1 MVTGTDTDKTLLE
14 TKEKTLIEMRDG
26 AFSFGQTLIFKQVN
40 LQIAKGEIFCLLGP
54 NGCGKTTLID
64 CVLGILQ
71 LDSGRIF
78 LQGRPWTGRSPR
90 ATAQVM
96 AYVPQRHDRH
106 FAFSVLDLLLMGRTP
121 YTPFY
126 GAPGRPDM
134 DKAKNILDMFGLSHL
149 IHRDYTLLSGG
160 ETQLVMIMRA
170 LIQDTPVI
178 IMDEPTSHLD
188 FRHELMV
195 LETLVRLVRE
205 QHLTLVMATHF
216 PNHAFY
222 FENAGIPV
230 SVNFMGNR
238 TIYPA
243 GRPSDALTE
252 ANLARFYHI
261 ETAVMT
267 HTLPGKGIMKQI
279 VPIKTLDNKPETN
292 P

>member
-1 MVTGTDTDKTLLE
+1 MVATGADHHPV
-14 TKEKTLIEMRDG
+14 LIEMRDG
-26 AFSFGQTLIFKQVN
+26 GFSFGPSLIFRQVN
-40 LQIAKGEIFCLLGP
+40 IQIAKGEVFCLLGP

-64 CVLGILQ
+64 CLLGIHR
-71 LDSGRIF
+71 LDRGSIF
-78 LQGRPWTGRSPR
+78 LKGRPR
-90 ATAQVM
+90 AGHSHRETARII

-106 FAFSVLDLLLMGRTP
+106 FSFSVLDLLLMGRTP

-126 GAPGRPDM
+126 SSPDGP
-134 DKAKNILDMFGLSHL
+134 DIDRALNVLETFGLSHL
-149 IHRDYTLLSGG
+149 MHRDYTRLSGG

-205 QHLTLVMATHF
+205 RHLTLVMATHF

-230 SVNFMGNR
+230 SVAFMGNR
-238 TIYPA
+238 TVYPS

-252 ANLARFYHI
+252 ANLAQYYQI
-261 ETAVMT
+261 ETSVIT
-267 HTLPGKGIMKQI
+267 HHLKGKKGMKHI
-279 VPIKTLDNKPETN
+279 IPIQTLDSGPDILT
-292 P
+292 